1 MIVRPATRDDLPA
14 IVGMSAKFYATT
26 HYARFAAMDSGS
38 VQALA
43 ETMIGTGTLL
53 VAEHG
58 GELVGMVGLVVVPFM
73 FNTGATVAC
82 EVVWWVDPDAR
93 TTGAGAAL
101 LRAVEPACRA
111 AGADVIQMVHLA
123 DSPPVAA
130 KLYQRAGYTYSES
143 SYTKEVQAWQ
153 P

>member
-58 GELVGMVGLVVVPFM
+58 GERRVEMILWEMAQLQHLQDSAALASIVEQQLRARVPMTPAAFQRKCIEPPRPRQKPWDSPRISASVRC
-73 FNTGATVAC
+73 NSACSSGATA
-82 EVVWWVDPDAR
+82 AR
-93 TTGAGAAL
+93 
-101 LRAVEPACRA
+101 RSMP
-111 AGADVIQMVHLA
+111 
-123 DSPPVAA
+123 S
-130 KLYQRAGYTYSES
+130 GY
-143 SYTKEVQAWQ
+143 K
-153 P
+153 